1 MYKIGDTVIYRNDG
15 VCTIAEITVRMFKEK
30 ETEYYVL
37 NPVHNENAE
46 IFVPKGNPDLV
57 SKMRKVLTKEQI
69 MDIIEAMP
77 QENSI
82 WINNESE
89 RKEKYREILNL
100 GDRKELVRLIK
111 TLYIHKQNQKQ
122 CGRKLHLADEKFL
135 RDAEKILYDEF
146 AFVLEIKPDEVIDF
160 IASKLNGW
168 LKRELLLYY
177 SVSSLLQFI
186 NWLF

>member
-1 MYKIGDTVIYRNDG
+1 MYEIGDTVIYRNDG
-15 VCTIAEITVRMFKEK
+15 VCTITEITVRMFKDK

-37 NPVHNENAE
+37 NPVHNKNAE
-46 IFVPKGNPDLV
+46 IFVPKANSDLV
-57 SKMRKVLTKEQI
+57 SKMRKVLTKDQI

-82 WINNESE
+82 WITNESE
-89 RKEKYREILNL
+89 RKEKYKEILSL

-122 CGRKLHLADEKFL
+122 CGRKLHLADEKLL

-146 AFVLEIKPDEVIDF
+146 SFVLGIKPDEVIDF
-160 IASKLNGW
+160 ITTKLNSW
-168 LKRELLLYY
+168 WKRDRTTAVL
-177 SVSSLLQFI
+177 
-186 NWLF
+186 